1 MKCFV
6 TLNNAEECVITRV
19 DSQNSKHSKRV
30 VSRSEFVNFWYRK
43 VHTERLIRDFYFMTD
58 DSFFAAWIE
67 IDDKSMRLH
76 EKEGIFI
83 LSDSICDSGIRDYLR
98 SEIEEAFHREVDELR
113 SRCDA
118 YSMYFTMVER
128 NRSSFIEALRK
139 FDETGSIEHIEELV
153 PIDVFAA
160 LCKLFKKDWCK
171 YSNLFSTSINSRDKY
186 LRFFNILSVV
196 FVGLVFNALMLRQ
209 NIGSTLYNMS
219 SLLFTRFAMYF
230 YKKAINESVIEK
242 LRKTIGE
249 ERFDEADLSN
259 AESYEKSIDIEQN
272 SKLLDITN
280 SMTNFMRNNQQYANF
295 FNEAQLLRE
304 FLNDI
309 GSNNLENDFTLRFR
323 FMIRLLDIEERIY
336 SRDENK
342 AFDCDDSEQSIENLI
357 ARLEFIG
364 FKDIDWNDEVMNK
377 ILGIYSTIDGKNSPL
392 IVLELTRIHR
402 LVINY
407 MMNMALCEEQEAR
420 EELVRKSEAEL
431 ASHSEKISS
440 ELEKMRLMAL
450 RELISEL
457 SSSKIE
463 DNGETPVGMGQS
475 NGKRI
480 ALKEQRRK
488 YE

>member
-6 TLNNAEECVITRV
+6 TLNDNDKCVITRL
-19 DSQNSKHSKRV
+19 DCQNPENSKRV
-30 VSRSEFVNFWYRK
+30 SSRSEFVNFWYKK
-43 VHTERLIRDFYFMTD
+43 VHTERLIRDFYFMAD

-98 SEIEEAFHREVDELR
+98 REVEEAFDRSVDELR

-128 NRSSFIEALRK
+128 DRSSFIEALRK
-139 FDETGSIEHIEELV
+139 FDETGSIEHIEELA

-186 LRFFNILSVV
+186 LRVFNILSVV
-196 FVGLVFNALMLRQ
+196 FVGLIFNALLLGQ
-209 NIGSTLYNMS
+209 NIGSALYNMG
-219 SLLFTRFAMYF
+219 SLLFTRFGMYF

-272 SKLLDITN
+272 FRLLDITN
-280 SMTNFMRNNQQYANF
+280 SMTNFMRNNHQYANF
-295 FNEAQLLRE
+295 FNEAQSLRE

-364 FKDIDWNDEVMNK
+364 FKDIDWNDEFMNK
-377 ILGIYSTIDGKNSPL
+377 ILGIYSTIDGKNSSL

-407 MMNMALCEEQEAR
+407 MMSVSLCEEQEAR
-420 EELVRKSEAEL
+420 EELVRRFEREL
-431 ASHSEKISS
+431 TSYSEKISS
-440 ELEKMRLMAL
+440 ELEKMRLIAL
-450 RELISEL
+450 RKLISGL
-457 SSSKIE
+457 SSKEIE
-463 DNGETPVGMGQS
+463 DDEETPVGMSQS

-480 ALKEQRRK
+480 ALGQRRE

>member
-43 VHTERLIRDFYFMTD
+43 VHAERLIRDFYFMAD

-67 IDDKSMRLH
+67 IDEKTMRLR
-76 EKEGIFI
+76 EQEGIFI